1 MQMLNKSDEQKL
13 FDGVKKAADLVDNA
27 KLSPNDALHK
37 VALDL
42 SYSPGF
48 LEKACH
54 AFNTGRQLAQWQA
67 NDSVLD
73 KLANFP
79 LADYTTI
86 HERIWGQP
94 QEKAAQVVFQTNRIP
109 TYDSLMRTTLAK
121 MELGEQEKTAAAEVS
136 VDVDQLFHQHYHAQ
150 RQEKQAQTEK
160 TAAEMQLNQQL
171 SELVRYFQK
180 SAYDRLSLAEVE
192 HATGIEY
199 GKAGQALMEVVAA
212 HVPQEKRAKDYRA
225 SWSGFHK
232 PVNFTSAPYTLITQA
247 IKAASHFNRTT
258 AALKTAQEKTASCC
272 QKVNTLKA
280 KYQKQD
286 KKPQKDSPYLIDHE
300 KAGFSHVLPAA
311 GAYLP
316 DLSYLTNPDRTNM
329 VQSQMKKLD
338 SPDHVN
344 ELRKIRTQTVLN
356 SLMSDPDNP
365 LSEHNPEEVLN
376 AYNEMIRLAPRLADQ
391 PALLN
396 PLLNKRLA
404 GRMEPFELGEALKL
418 ETGLKSLQQGGGAN
432 SLTQNQ
438 PVSF

>member
-1 MQMLNKSDEQKL
+1 MQMLSKSDEQKL
-13 FDGVKKAADLVDNA
+13 FDGVKRAADLVDNA

-94 QEKAAQVVFQTNRIP
+94 QEKAAQVVFQTSRIP

-160 TAAEMQLNQQL
+160 TAAGMQLNQQL

-286 KKPQKDSPYLIDHE
+286 EKPQEDSPFIIPE
-300 KAGFSHVLPAA
+300 KEAGFSPTDYISNSLS
-311 GAYLP
+311 P
-316 DLSYLTNPDRTNM
+316 DKANL

-338 SPDHVN
+338 SPDHIN

-365 LSEHNPEEVLN
+365 LSAHDPEEVLN
-376 AYNEMIRLAPRLADQ
+376 AYNEMVQLAPRLADQ

-418 ETGLKSLQQGGGAN
+418 ETGLKA
-432 SLTQNQ
+432 TQSNGM
-438 PVSF
+438 PMPATPNPFA